1 MKLDIQFLLHIIKAN
16 KMLNSSCD
24 LGYWGNPNEIGGSC
38 RVCQCNDNIDVR
50 DPRSCDPY
58 TGACQICINNAA
70 GPNCE
75 RCADWYFGDAVRRK
89 NCRGKDF
96 KQAKCLL
103 VLLVIRNTTAC
114 TFLFSFSLYMQQAGN
129 RKL

>member
-1 MKLDIQFLLHIIKAN
+1 
-16 KMLNSSCD
+16 MLNSSCD

-96 KQAKCLL
+96 KQAKWKMF
-103 VLLVIRNTTAC
+103 VTTI
-114 TFLFSFSLYMQQAGN
+114 YN
-129 RKL
+129 

>member
-1 MKLDIQFLLHIIKAN
+1 MKLDIQFLLDVINAN

-75 RCADWYFGDAVRRK
+75 RCADWYFGDVVRRK
-89 NCRGKDF
+89 NCRGKDY
-96 KQAKCLL
+96 K
-103 VLLVIRNTTAC
+103 
-114 TFLFSFSLYMQQAGN
+114 
-129 RKL
+129 

>member
-1 MKLDIQFLLHIIKAN
+1 MKLDIQFFLDIINAN

-96 KQAKCLL
+96 KQAKWKMF
-103 VLLVIRNTTAC
+103 VTTI
-114 TFLFSFSLYMQQAGN
+114 YN
-129 RKL
+129 